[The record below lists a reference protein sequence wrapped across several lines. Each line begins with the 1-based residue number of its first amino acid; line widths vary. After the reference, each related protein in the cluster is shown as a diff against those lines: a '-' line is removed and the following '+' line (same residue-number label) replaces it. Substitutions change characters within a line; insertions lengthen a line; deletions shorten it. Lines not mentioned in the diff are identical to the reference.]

1 MKNIKK
7 PMALLLALV
16 LLLGLFPMA
25 ASAAVVSPIPPGEFE
40 IVPGV
45 ANDVDWDGVLDSLAP
60 GEVWTDK
67 SVYYPQVGG
76 EYDGTAV
83 ITVYIW
89 GKTFSRPDG
98 SEALLGGD
106 QQVLVAT
113 NIGDFQLGARGFG
126 DWEDNVTTF
135 PAGITVA
142 GPDVNGR
149 MTWSIHED
157 FIIDEDEPLRV
168 WYHLYLDEGPL
179 AEDWKVNFWYSTAG
193 DYFEI
198 RFEPSYDNPVYWTR
212 EEETSAEFTAT
223 INWNNGT
230 GLNSATIRDNVLGI
244 TISFDKNV
252 RTPTGQ
258 TAGSVPFSV
267 TANQQYWTQNARV
280 AGVATPYY
288 WHLQWVDTTPKFYT
302 ITVRNLT
309 TDAGGIPIDVV
320 YVLDLD
326 GAGGNSALAA
336 GRFITSETYFRRTTG
351 EDGTVFEWD
360 EQGRLIFRTA
370 LIAQIMLHEEVEE
383 DPPLGTLQISK
394 EILGLFDQEW
404 YFMDGDWFFT
414 VRLRAGNNYVSLTP
428 TSANTYEFSGYVGTA
443 ALATTI
449 TFTNTNPTFTITEL
463 PIYANH
469 AQFVAGIPLDYYLY
483 EFFTFETLDLITV
496 NYRIGPAN
504 PSLPDN
510 GFVPTYPDPE
520 GRPRTFMTG
529 EVNLEEEETVI
540 LTIQNIYD
548 HGIGFVEVH
557 KLLDGFP
564 SDWYVDNDTEF
575 YVRLWDMEAENYI
588 LFYPRELYAG
598 MVGNPSY
605 LSENPIFDGSYW
617 AVGNHA
623 LGLTDFYP
631 NYMIPILELPVSV
644 YKRLRMSNLWTGI
657 HYEVREVRRVDDTPA
672 GIAAA
677 NLAWATYWDTAS
689 RLPVWIAG
697 GNGWDATWI
706 EDVWLGGPWDPNW
719 LTGPWTGQAGQY
731 WEYVRPVVTDSAW
744 HAVPI
749 EDWHWGVIYNHDDN
763 PTPHVQF
770 NLTSAVTLTNRY
782 KFHGGEI
789 KFVKELC
796 DYAVAWGVDEDD
808 TFYARVRTD
817 DGRLLVFVPHPAG
830 QTQTWRVIGFINEST
845 GVYQVLCPVG
855 EAAPPASARTILPFS
870 GTIPAKLIE
879 VPVHPFTLPANP
891 MLFTIEE
898 VFPAAV
904 NLATLPLQTL
914 DAPPAVL
921 DEITFSVVD
930 HLENDIEDPEDGFP
944 MIDNETMTV
953 TITNSYTPAYRVLYN
968 GNGNTGG
975 TAPVD
980 PNNPYFEDDEV
991 TVLPVGTL
999 VRAGHAFTGW
1009 NTAANGSGTTYQ
1021 AGNTFDM
1028 PANDVTLFA
1037 QWTPTGGGNGGDDDP
1052 RDPPTGF
1059 FVDEHIWYLRGYD
1072 EGPPARLSG
1081 VDVQTPNDFTMR
1093 PNNNITRA
1101 EVAMAFYRL
1110 LRPEFKNFVPDS
1122 IPYTDVNGNEWFG
1135 RAVGILTYH
1144 DIFEG
1149 NGGLFRP
1156 HAPITRREL
1165 ASVVSR
1171 FDTMI
1176 DTDENPY
1183 SDVFSDDWAYRYI
1196 LSATARGWFIGFP
1209 DGTFKPETNLTRAEF
1224 ATAVNRVLERKI
1236 LLEHIPDD
1244 VVEFID
1250 LDGTHWA
1257 HADFMEAAHS
1267 HDWEPHENGI
1277 SERWLEITGHGLDA
1291 AYNE

>member
-7 PMALLLALV
+7 SIVLLLAFV

-40 IVPGV
+40 VIPGA
-45 ANDVDWDGVLDSLAP
+45 ANDVDWSSVWDELDP

-89 GKTFSRPDG
+89 GKTFTRPDG
-98 SEALLGGD
+98 TQALLGGD

-113 NIGDFQLGARGFG
+113 NIGDFKLGARGMG
-126 DWEDNVTTF
+126 DWLLDDQTF
-135 PAGITVA
+135 PTGITFTD
-142 GPDVNGR
+142 PDVNGR
-149 MTWSIHED
+149 MTWNIHED
-157 FIIDEDEPLRV
+157 FIISDTEPLRV
-168 WYHLYLDEGPL
+168 WYHLYLDEGTL

-198 RFEPSYDNPVYWTR
+198 RFEPSFDNPIYWTR
-212 EEETSAEFTAT
+212 EERTSAEFTAT

-244 TISFDKNV
+244 TISFGKNAT
-252 RTPTGQ
+252 TPINQ
-258 TAGSVPFSV
+258 TVESVPFSV
-267 TANQQYWTQNARV
+267 VANQRYWTQNARV
-280 AGVATPYY
+280 AGVTTPYY
-288 WHLQWVDTTPKFYT
+288 WHLQWMNTTPKFYT

-309 TDAGGIPIDVV
+309 TDAGGIPIDVK

-336 GRFITSETYFRRTTG
+336 GRFIVSETYFRRTVG

-370 LIAQIMLHEEVEE
+370 LIAQIMLHEELEAGAEE
-383 DPPLGTLQISK
+383 PPLGTLQIGK
-394 EILGLFDQEW
+394 EILGMFEQEW
-404 YFMDGDWFFT
+404 YFTSSDWFFT
-414 VRLRAGNNYVSLTP
+414 VRLRAGDNYVTLTP
-428 TSANTYEFSGYVGTA
+428 TSADTFEFSGYVGTA
-443 ALATTI
+443 ELATTI
-449 TFTNTNPTFTITEL
+449 WFTNDSPVFTITEL

-469 AQFVAGIPLDYYLY
+469 AQFLAGNPLDYYLY
-483 EFFTFETLDLITV
+483 EFFTFETLDLIQV
-496 NYRIGPAN
+496 NYRIGPEPAV
-504 PSLPDN
+504 PDK

-529 EVNLEEEETVI
+529 KVELEADETVL

-564 SDWYVDNDTEF
+564 GDWGIDDNTEF

-631 NYMIPILELPVSV
+631 ADMVPILELPVSV
-644 YKRLRMSNLWTGI
+644 YNRLRTSNLWTGI
-657 HYEVREVRRVDDTPA
+657 HYEVREVRRVDDTPT

-677 NLAWATYWDTAS
+677 NLAWATYWDTAD
-689 RLPVWIAG
+689 RLPVWTPG

-706 EDVWLGGPWDPNW
+706 EDVWLGGTWDPNW
-719 LTGPWTGQAGQY
+719 LTGTWTEQAGEY
-731 WEYVRPVVTDSAW
+731 WEYVRPVVTDPLW

-749 EDWHWGVIYNHDDN
+749 EDWYWGVIYNHDDN

-789 KFVKELC
+789 EFVKELGT
-796 DYAVAWGVDEDD
+796 AARTWGVNND
-808 TFYARVRTD
+808 TTFHARVRAD

-830 QTQTWRVIGFINEST
+830 QTQTWRVIGFINETT
-845 GVYQVLCPVG
+845 GAYQVLCPVG
-855 EAAPPASARTILPFS
+855 EPAPPASARTILPFS
-870 GTIPAKLIE
+870 ATTSGRLIE
-879 VPVHPFTLPANP
+879 VPVHPFTLPADP

-914 DAPPAVL
+914 DSPPAELEQIAYSVL
-921 DEITFSVVD
+921 DHEGNRFPMP
-930 HLENDIEDPEDGFP
+930 NGGFP
-944 MIDNETMTV
+944 MVDNETMTV
-953 TITNSYTPAYRVLYN
+953 TIR
-968 GNGNTGG
+968 
-975 TAPVD
+975 
-980 PNNPYFEDDEV
+980 
-991 TVLPVGTL
+991 
-999 VRAGHAFTGW
+999 
-1009 NTAANGSGTTYQ
+1009 
-1021 AGNTFDM
+1021 
-1028 PANDVTLFA
+1028 NDF
-1037 QWTPTGGGNGGDDDP
+1037 TPTGGGGNGGDDDP
-1052 RDPPTGF
+1052 PPGGF
-1059 FVDEHIWYLRGYD
+1059 FVDEHIWYIRGYD
-1072 EGPPARLSG
+1072 EGTSKRLAG
-1081 VDVQTPNDFTMR
+1081 VEVQNPNDFTLR
-1093 PNNNITRA
+1093 PNANITRA
-1101 EVAMAFYRL
+1101 EVAMVFYRL

-1122 IPYTDVNGNEWFG
+1122 VPYSDVNGDEWFG
-1135 RAVGILTYH
+1135 RAVGILTH
-1144 DIFEG
+1144 HGIFEG
-1149 NGGLFRP
+1149 NGGQFRP
-1156 HAPITRREL
+1156 HEPITRREL
-1165 ASVVSR
+1165 AVVVSR
-1171 FDTMI
+1171 FDDLA
-1176 DTDENPY
+1176 DTSENPY
-1183 SDVFSDDWAYRYI
+1183 NDLDSSDWAYRYI
-1196 LSATARGWFIGFP
+1196 LSATAKGWFIGFP
-1209 DGTFKPETNLTRAEF
+1209 DGSFRPEANLTRAEF
-1224 ATAVNRVLERKI
+1224 VTATNRVLERKI

-1250 LDGTHWA
+1250 MDGTHWA
-1257 HADFMEAAHS
+1257 HADFMEAVHS

-1277 SERWLEITGHGLDA
+1277 SEWWLEITGHGLDA